1 MINWTESQIIIAA
14 IGMVGLLSTG
24 VVAVYSFR
32 RKTEPEMDAINDRK
46 T

>member
-32 RKTEPEMDAINDRK
+32 ETELVTDAINDRK